1 MEEFTNGNK
10 AKNMVQDERIC
21 NMEKSLGVLNHH
33 SGTVDTKIGKIEVSV
48 AKIKVTLQNHD
59 KLLWFILV
67 TMLAGFIKIIFFG

>member
-10 AKNMVQDERIC
+10 ATNMVQSAKISHI
-21 NMEKSLGVLNHH
+21 EKCLGVLNHH